1 LNYGLC
7 YFLIIVSQLN
17 QSIILLG
24 GKMRIPYKKLLV
36 TISIIAVV
44 FIAGCVDTDV
54 NPLPPSIDYQ
64 SQMKVVNLVQG
75 AGTATITLNGQ
86 PLGVADFGGE
96 TPNSASAFLTIPSGS
111 KTMGASF
118 TSAADQNY
126 RFAATTEYKM
136 RVFLIG
142 TTTESNAFVQLQRY
156 IWQTKDSQNGA
167 ALFPADTGWVAFFNG
182 SPDAT
187 ISTVEVNGEDIHLSP
202 IETGSGSSYVQ
213 LPAGTH
219 TFDVYYND
227 DADHITF
234 DITVASKGRYT
245 ATVYDVA
252 ASIKNAVFVDD

>member
-1 LNYGLC
+1 
-7 YFLIIVSQLN
+7 
-17 QSIILLG
+17 
-24 GKMRIPYKKLLV
+24 MRIPYKRLLV
-36 TISIIAVV
+36 AINICAVV
-44 FIAGCVDTDV
+44 FITGCVDTDV

-75 AGTATITLNGQ
+75 AGTATLTLNGQ
-86 PLGVADFGGE
+86 SLGTVDFGSE
-96 TPNSASAFLTIPSGS
+96 TPGSSAAFLTVPSGS
-111 KTMGASF
+111 KSVDASF
-118 TSAADQNY
+118 TTAANQNY

-136 RVFLIG
+136 RVFLVG
-142 TTTESNAFVQLQRY
+142 TSAASNAFVQFQRY

-187 ISTVEVNGEDIHLSP
+187 ISTVEVNGEDIHLNS
-202 IETGSGSSYVQ
+202 IVTGSGSSYVK

-234 DITVASKGRYT
+234 DIDVASKGRYT
-245 ATVYDVA
+245 ATIYDVA

>member
-1 LNYGLC
+1 
-7 YFLIIVSQLN
+7 
-17 QSIILLG
+17 
-24 GKMRIPYKKLLV
+24 MRIPYKRLLV
-36 TISIIAVV
+36 AISICAVV

-54 NPLPPSIDYQ
+54 NPIPPSIDYQ

-75 AGTATITLNGQ
+75 AGTATLTLNSQ
-86 PLGVADFGGE
+86 SLGTADFGGE
-96 TPNSASAFLTIPSGS
+96 TPNSSSAFLTISSGS
-111 KTMGASF
+111 KTMDASF
-118 TSAADQNY
+118 TSATNQNY

-136 RVFLIG
+136 RVFLVG
-142 TTTESNAFVQLQRY
+142 TTAGSNAFVQHQRY

-202 IETGSGSSYVQ
+202 LETGSGSPYVK

-245 ATVYDVA
+245 AAIYDVA